1 MLHGPTLQKVAP
13 MSDDAPVVP
22 RLTYFG
28 FRGLGEPIR
37 LLFEDVGLP
46 YVERRV
52 GGDDWEALKPTLPFR
67 QMPVLE
73 AGGRAIVQ
81 SHAILRHLARAHGLY
96 GPDEDA
102 RVRADATADAVRD
115 AQNAMWDHFWLPDS
129 DAAEPAR
136 AFEAGRLRQDLAL
149 LDAWLGAAPFFAG
162 AAPTF
167 ADYYA
172 LTYLDEAAAYFPAA
186 FEAAPGLDGF
196 RTRLAA
202 RPRLAA
208 YAASGRQ
215 PAAYGF
221 DPIRG
226 LRFGPPRSA

>member
-1 MLHGPTLQKVAP
+1 
-13 MSDDAPVVP
+13 MSDDPPAVP

-37 LLFEDVGLP
+37 LVFEDLALP

-52 GGDDWEALKPTLPFR
+52 GGADWDALKPLLPFR

-73 AGGRAIVQ
+73 TGGRTIVQ
-81 SHAILRHLARAHGLY
+81 SHAILRFLARAHDLY
-96 GPDEDA
+96 GADEDA
-102 RVRADATADAVRD
+102 RIRADATADAVRD
-115 AQNAMWDHFWLPDS
+115 AQNALWDHFWSPGS
-129 DAAEPAR
+129 DAAGPTQ
-136 AFEAGRLRQDLAL
+136 AFGAGRLARDLERL
-149 LDAWLGAAPFFAG
+149 EAWLGAGPCFAG
-162 AAPTF
+162 EAPTF

-186 FEAAPGLDGF
+186 FDAAPALTRF
-196 RTRLAA
+196 RARMAA

-221 DPIRG
+221 DPIRD
-226 LRFGPPRSA
+226 LRFGPGRAAA